1 MLATSLRVFVLAI
14 AVAAIVVIAFLVF
27 TAA

>member
-14 AVAAIVVIAFLVF
+14 AVAAIVVIAFLVL